1 MFGLKKLFKKQQ
13 PEFDVLAGQKERQE
27 RMQTR
32 IEAIKKEMGRAYI
45 LHPDNAA
52 HRLEKPRP
60 I

>member
-1 MFGLKKLFKKQQ
+1 MFGLKKLFKK
-13 PEFDVLAGQKERQE
+13 PELEIDVLKDQKARQE
-27 RMQTR
+27 RMAAR
-32 IEAIKKEMGRAYI
+32 IEAIKKEMGRSYI